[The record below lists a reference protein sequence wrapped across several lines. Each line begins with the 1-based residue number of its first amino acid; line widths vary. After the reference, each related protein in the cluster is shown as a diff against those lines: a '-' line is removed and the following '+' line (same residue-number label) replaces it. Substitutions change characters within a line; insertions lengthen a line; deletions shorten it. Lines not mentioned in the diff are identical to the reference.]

1 MRLALGAE
9 HFAAEYG
16 SEIRALL
23 LLGTAARVAFY
34 AGNQGLGF
42 GIEPAE
48 IARSLAAGRGFAL
61 SGVPSAHSAPLFPF
75 IMAGFLKLFGDGP
88 AFSYSMIGL
97 QIVFEWALSL
107 YFRSLQSGW
116 SIHFSSVT
124 SQRLCLS
131 FPMLCRSLGKVPQAC
146 LCWSWQPLRPPVPCS
161 AELLSG

>member
-1 MRLALGAE
+1 M
-9 HFAAEYG
+9 
-16 SEIRALL
+16 
-23 LLGTAARVAFY
+23 AFY

-61 SGVPSAHSAPLFPF
+61 SGVPSAHSAAPLFPF

-97 QIVFEWALSL
+97 QIVFEWAAILILPVVAKRLVDSVFVGYCAAVVLIASNVMSL
-107 YFRSLQSGW
+107 AWEGS
-116 SIHFSSVT
+116 SSV
-124 SQRLCLS
+124 LVLE
-131 FPMLCRSLGKVPQAC
+131 LAAIAA
-146 LCWSWQPLRPPVPCS
+146 PVPCS